1 MSLLPRLSALLGA
14 ELESLIIGDMAP
26 KDANGGN
33 MKKLKFYV
41 CPGCGNIITGD
52 SIFMKRLYPEWDMQT
67 RLPWLAH
74 GKLVWYCTQVLSAV
88 LAGTETKG
96 AIRPPLTY
104 CVISSSSPGLTEP
117 SLSTFTNMPSRGMT
131 QSPAALRMAQS

>member
-1 MSLLPRLSALLGA
+1 MSAIRRCGLGCPDISLLPQLSALLGA

-74 GKLVWYCTQVLSAV
+74 GKLVWYYQL
-88 LAGTETKG
+88 
-96 AIRPPLTY
+96 
-104 CVISSSSPGLTEP
+104 
-117 SLSTFTNMPSRGMT
+117 F
-131 QSPAALRMAQS
+131 

>member
-1 MSLLPRLSALLGA
+1 
-14 ELESLIIGDMAP
+14 
-26 KDANGGN
+26 

-41 CPGCGNIITGD
+41 CQGCGNIITGD

-74 GKLVWYCTQVLSAV
+74 GKLVWYCTQVLSSV

-96 AIRPPLTY
+96 AIRHPRAG
-104 CVISSSSPGLTEP
+104 V
-117 SLSTFTNMPSRGMT
+117 STQYRS
-131 QSPAALRMAQS
+131 